1 MLGIVIAT
9 CGAPA
14 LSGFIT
20 GKDMACMWY
29 SGWNCICSDRPD
41 CLTILG
47 HNLKKKNMERSRRTM
62 ALVTMK
68 ELLERAKNNHRGIGA
83 FSVGNMEMVK
93 GAIQAAEELTLRSS
107 CRLQK

>member
-1 MLGIVIAT
+1 
-9 CGAPA
+9 
-14 LSGFIT
+14 
-20 GKDMACMWY
+20 
-29 SGWNCICSDRPD
+29 
-41 CLTILG
+41 
-47 HNLKKKNMERSRRTM
+47 M

-68 ELLERAKNNHRGIGA
+68 ELLERAKSNYRGIGA